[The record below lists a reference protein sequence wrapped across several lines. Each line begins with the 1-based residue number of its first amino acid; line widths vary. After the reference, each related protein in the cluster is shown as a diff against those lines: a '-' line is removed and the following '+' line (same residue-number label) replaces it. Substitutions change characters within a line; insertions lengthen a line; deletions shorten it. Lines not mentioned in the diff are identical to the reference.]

1 MDDMSDDWAARQARG
16 IGVQVKRLR
25 GERSGRWLSERTA
38 ELGYRLPP
46 AKINELEN
54 GRRTHVTTAELCVLA
69 AALDTAPVALLYPGP
84 YDAPVDV
91 LPEVRVTELDAV
103 QWFSGVRTIA
113 YARGLYADEETA
125 EAARRLILGDGSSL
139 ENAMQNLRLLQRW
152 RDLDD
157 ARSAK
162 LRGLRELMRAKDDLK
177 ARKVAGDSIR
187 HSEELIELLEGE
199 LLDGR

>member
-1 MDDMSDDWAARQARG
+1 MATDWASEQA
-16 IGVQVKRLR
+16 KRVGKKINDLR
-25 GERSGRWLSERTA
+25 GKRSAQWLSDRTDQLGMRVARTTISELETGRRKHVTVA
-38 ELGYRLPP
+38 ELS
-46 AKINELEN
+46 
-54 GRRTHVTTAELCVLA
+54 VLA

-113 YARGLYADEETA
+113 YARDLYADEETA

-177 ARKVAGDSIR
+177 ARKAAGDSIR
-187 HSEELIELLEGE
+187 HSEELIEILEGE